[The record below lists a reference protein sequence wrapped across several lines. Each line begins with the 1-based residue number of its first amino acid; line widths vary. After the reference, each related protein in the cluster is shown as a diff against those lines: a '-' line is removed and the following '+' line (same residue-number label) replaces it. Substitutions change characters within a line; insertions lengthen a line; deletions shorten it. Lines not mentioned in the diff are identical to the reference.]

1 MSNITNFY
9 TGENSKYSK
18 KIPTW
23 HVEHADYKSKH
34 VLRMINKHQLLT
46 KVNAPFR
53 VTEVGCGGGGVLGK
67 LYHVLPNTTQFYGY
81 DIAIDAINLAKPF
94 ENDRLHFYCNDI
106 FKTDEHFDLLLSLD
120 VFEHVPDYYGFLE
133 NCRKKATYKFFIIPL
148 DISIVNI
155 ITNRLSLHCNRAG
168 HIHFFN
174 EDTALL
180 TLRNCGYEI
189 IDYTYRIAGFDF
201 FKYKSTQLIT
211 KIAALPRVIC
221 FNISPSL
228 TLRYL
233 GGGSL
238 VVLAK

>member
-1 MSNITNFY
+1 MSNITNLY
-9 TGENSKYSK
+9 TSENSEYSK
-18 KIPTW
+18 KNKTW
-23 HVEHADYKSKH
+23 HMEHAGYKSDL
-34 VLRMINKHQLLT
+34 VLRMIDKYQLLSKMPT
-46 KVNAPFR
+46 PCIVS
-53 VTEVGCGGGGVLGK
+53 EVGCGGGGGLDK
-67 LYHVLPNTTQFYGY
+67 LYHAMPITTQFYGY
-81 DIAIDAINLAKPF
+81 DIAIDAINMAKSL
-94 ENDRLHFYCNDI
+94 EKDRLHFYCSDI
-106 FKTDEHFDLLLSLD
+106 FSTDDHFDLLLILD

-148 DISIVNI
+148 DISLVNI
-155 ITNRLSLHCNRAG
+155 VTNRLSRLYDKAG

-180 TLRNCGYEI
+180 TLKNCGYEV
-189 IDYTYRIAGFDF
+189 IDYTYRVAGLDF
-201 FKYKSTQLIT
+201 FKYKSTGLIT

-228 TLRYL
+228 TLRFL